1 MQPPEFFDDQG
12 LQVGLLVLGHMLL
25 AALLV
30 VTLTR
35 AMVALRTRHA

>member
-1 MQPPEFFDDQG
+1 MWRLVVRG
-12 LQVGLLVLGHMLL
+12 ALLLL